1 MATLKPFKAVRP
13 KKELAPDL
21 CELPYDVL
29 SSAEAREAAAGH
41 PLSFFHVSKPEID
54 LPEGTDPYSDEVYAK
69 GAENFQKLL
78 SEGALYQ
85 DETACYYLYHFL
97 HCHAGL
103 PLLDCCPM
111 RQSRWIRCV
120 Y

>member
-29 SSAEAREAAAGH
+29 SSAVAREAAAGH

-54 LPEGTDPYSDEVYAK
+54 LPEGTDPYSDEVYSK

-85 DETACYYLYHFL
+85 DETACYYLY
-97 HCHAGL
+97 
-103 PLLDCCPM
+103 
-111 RQSRWIRCV
+111 QS
-120 Y
+120 

>member
-54 LPEGTDPYSDEVYAK
+54 LP
-69 GAENFQKLL
+69 
-78 SEGALYQ
+78 
-85 DETACYYLYHFL
+85 
-97 HCHAGL
+97 
-103 PLLDCCPM
+103 
-111 RQSRWIRCV
+111 
-120 Y
+120 